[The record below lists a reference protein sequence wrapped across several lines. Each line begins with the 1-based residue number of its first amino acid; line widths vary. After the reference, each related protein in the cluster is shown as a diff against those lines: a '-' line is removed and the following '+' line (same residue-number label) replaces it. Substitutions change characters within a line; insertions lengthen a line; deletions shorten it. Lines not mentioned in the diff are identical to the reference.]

1 MGLTRNQVRYALR
14 VLVEKSPPGL
24 PLVSRVA
31 TGWIV
36 DSPLDDEWLDRLV
49 AAPHGTLGKGDARR
63 ARFDRER
70 QARAAR
76 YLLEAIQAEQRR
88 CESGAQMGH
97 LSLE

>member
-1 MGLTRNQVRYALR
+1 VK
-14 VLVEKSPPGL
+14 KSPPGL

-31 TGWIV
+31 TGWIA
-36 DSPLDDEWLDRLV
+36 DWLLADEWLDQFV
-49 AAPHGTLGKGDARR
+49 AGPHGTLGKGDARR

-76 YLLEAIQAEQRR
+76 PLLEAIQAELRR
-88 CESGAQMGH
+88 FESGAQMGR